1 MQCPYCK
8 QQHADNI
15 KFCPVTGQALP
26 QVQPRTICPSCNREI
41 PSGIV
46 FCPQCGHDLLHRRG
60 LRPTALIVGTLI
72 GVALIGLLSW
82 LVWQAVKGSEEE
94 SVSIAMQEQPS
105 QELESINLDTTET
118 GMLDLDEGN
127 AGLQVLVEASATAT
141 IPVTDTATFTPTI
154 PLITDTPAPTTT
166 PLPSATPSPS
176 PTPMVVNPI
185 DQAELIFIP
194 GGEFIMGSDPV
205 EDPYFYGS
213 EGPPHTVTLSEYWI
227 YRTEVTNTMYQQCTD
242 VKACPRPAYARSNT
256 RTEYYGNPI
265 YADYPVVYVSWKN
278 ASSYCLWV
286 GGRLPTE
293 AEWEKAARGTD
304 ERLFP
309 WGNQP
314 PMPSYANY
322 GAQDTKP
329 VGSYPDGASP
339 YGVMDMA
346 GNVIEW
352 VRDYFQ
358 ATYYQVSPYENPL
371 GPASGSTRV
380 YRGGAYHNPAS
391 GIRVVMR
398 GSRSESHSNV
408 DIGFRCVVESIP
420 Q

>member
-1 MQCPYCK
+1 
-8 QQHADNI
+8 
-15 KFCPVTGQALP
+15 
-26 QVQPRTICPSCNREI
+26 
-41 PSGIV
+41 
-46 FCPQCGHDLLHRRG
+46 
-60 LRPTALIVGTLI
+60 LI

-141 IPVTDTATFTPTI
+141 ITVTDTATFTPTI
-154 PLITDTPAPTTT
+154 PLPTDTPAPTNT

-256 RTEYYGNPI
+256 RTG
-265 YADYPVVYVSWKN
+265 V
-278 ASSYCLWV
+278 LWQSDV
-286 GGRLPTE
+286 CGLPGSLCVLEKCQFLLPMGGRTP
-293 AEWEKAARGTD
+293 
-304 ERLFP
+304 
-309 WGNQP
+309 
-314 PMPSYANY
+314 AN
-322 GAQDTKP
+322 
-329 VGSYPDGASP
+329 
-339 YGVMDMA
+339 
-346 GNVIEW
+346 
-352 VRDYFQ
+352 
-358 ATYYQVSPYENPL
+358 
-371 GPASGSTRV
+371 
-380 YRGGAYHNPAS
+380 
-391 GIRVVMR
+391 
-398 GSRSESHSNV
+398 
-408 DIGFRCVVESIP
+408 
-420 Q
+420 